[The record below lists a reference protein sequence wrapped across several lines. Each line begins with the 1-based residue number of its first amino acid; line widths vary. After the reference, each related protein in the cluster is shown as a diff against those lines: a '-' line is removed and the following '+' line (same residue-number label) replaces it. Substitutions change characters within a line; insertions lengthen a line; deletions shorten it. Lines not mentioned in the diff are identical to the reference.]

1 MHLRHPSR
9 ILSDNSPELNFR
21 TLIARNLGG
30 LTMPAP
36 LNAKSAEQN
45 LRTVLNTARGEGEGT
60 VFVGENSVS
69 RRGAWSRLFGL
80 NPTTHQA
87 SIANFKALLQRTY
100 PNSTGKIDAVL
111 AASVTRGRLT
121 SGAVIRAYM
130 QLHDEHKFRIEYP
143 GTATTDSA
151 KLEFEDHRAL
161 AVLQND
167 KTRTVVCDF
176 ANRLADHIEQSQTF
190 TDGKARTFLKA
201 HLQRQSNYPVH
212 IGAENI
218 PKTKAGIVEF
228 LRTTAASADDDRH
241 VLLLSMMWTLPNGVG
256 QVEKLPEADLISR
269 LYKSKVV
276 EGKQHVDKRAVFIKL
291 TKELDSTAQKL
302 AGNLTA
308 EPLTDEQVSVLL
320 KLSRPDPSHLKQ
332 PGELPRPSTNSELIN
347 FLRAPASA
355 DDTDAMLLK
364 SFISLKL
371 LKDGHT
377 KTRIQSLQSRLIAN
391 QTDQGFDR
399 IMGAVT
405 RPDTFGNT
413 EIASTLMNRIAPH
426 QKEREA
432 VSVNRSRNARV
443 QKFLAEGNP
452 YISGFSGMTNSGT
465 TLFPL
470 LGINMN
476 SEDGR
481 QYAEAL
487 GAFIVGSGEHS
498 YPEVYKSLN
507 LSLRY
512 VQLAQPESP
521 DPANRAA
528 VPDPAILTDAA
539 LFGLIAEP
547 RAPTKA

>member
-1 MHLRHPSR
+1 M
-9 ILSDNSPELNFR
+9 SDNSPELNFR
-21 TLIARNLGG
+21 TLIAYNLRG

-45 LRTVLNTARGEGEGT
+45 LRTVLNTARGEGQGT

-69 RRGAWSRLFGL
+69 RRGAWSRLFGF

-100 PNSTGKIDAVL
+100 PNSTGKIETVL
-111 AASVTRGRLT
+111 AASVTKGRLT
-121 SGAVIRAYM
+121 SGAVIRAYK
-130 QLHDEHKFRIEYP
+130 QLHDTHKFRIEYP
-143 GTATTDSA
+143 ENVKTENA
-151 KLEFEDHRAL
+151 KLEFEDHHAL
-161 AVLQND
+161 AVLQDD

-176 ANRLADHIEQSQTF
+176 ANQLADHIEQSQTF
-190 TDGKARTFLKA
+190 TDDTAAFFLEA
-201 HLQRQSNYPVH
+201 HLKRQSNYPVH

-218 PKTKAGIVEF
+218 PKTKAGIVAF
-228 LRTTAASADDDRH
+228 LRTTAASTDDDRH
-241 VLLLSMMWTLPNGVG
+241 VLLLSMMWALPNLVG
-256 QVEKLPEADLISR
+256 QAEKLPEADLISR

-291 TKELDSTAQKL
+291 TDELNSTAQEL
-302 AGNLTA
+302 AGYLTA
-308 EPLTDEQVSVLL
+308 NPLADEQVSSLL
-320 KLSRPDPSHLKQ
+320 QLSSPDPSHLKQ
-332 PGELPRPSTNSELIN
+332 PGELPRPSTHSELIN

-355 DDTDAMLLK
+355 DDTDSMLLK
-364 SFISLKL
+364 ASISLQFL
-371 LKDGHT
+371 EDGDT
-377 KTRIQSLQSRLIAN
+377 KTTRIQSLQSRLIAN
-391 QTDQGFDR
+391 QTNQRFDR

-413 EIASTLMNRIAPH
+413 EIASTLMNRLAPH

-432 VSVNRSRNARV
+432 VFVNSRPNARV
-443 QKFLAEGNP
+443 HKFLKEGNP
-452 YISGFSGMTNSGT
+452 YISGFSGMANSGT

-481 QYAEAL
+481 LYAEAL

-512 VQLAQPESP
+512 VQLAQPEPP
-521 DPANRAA
+521 DPAKKA
-528 VPDPAILTDAA
+528 AA
-539 LFGLIAEP
+539 LAPALLTGALLFGVTAAP
-547 RAPTKA
+547 RPAAPG

>member
-1 MHLRHPSR
+1 
-9 ILSDNSPELNFR
+9 
-21 TLIARNLGG
+21 
-30 LTMPAP
+30 MPAP

-45 LRTVLNTARGEGEGT
+45 LRTVLNTARGEGQGT

-121 SGAVIRAYM
+121 SGAVIRAYK

-143 GTATTDSA
+143 GTATTNNA

-161 AVLQND
+161 AVLQDD

-176 ANRLADHIEQSQTF
+176 ANQLADHIEQSQTF
-190 TDGKARTFLKA
+190 TDDTAAFFLAA
-201 HLQRQSNYPVH
+201 HLKRQSNYPVH

-218 PKTKAGIVEF
+218 PKTKAGIVAF
-228 LRTTAASADDDRH
+228 LRTTAASTDDDRH
-241 VLLLSMMWTLPNGVG
+241 VLLLSMMWTLPNLVG
-256 QVEKLPEADLISR
+256 QAEKLPEADLISR

-291 TKELDSTAQKL
+291 TDELDSTAQKL

-308 EPLTDEQVSVLL
+308 QPLTDEQVSVLL
-320 KLSRPDPSHLKQ
+320 ERSRPAPSHLKQ
-332 PGELPRPSTNSELIN
+332 PGALPRPSTHSELIS

-355 DDTDAMLLK
+355 DDTDSMLLK
-364 SFISLKL
+364 SSISLQF
-371 LKDGHT
+371 LKDGDT
-377 KTRIQSLQSRLIAN
+377 KTRIQSLQSRLIKN
-391 QTDQGFDR
+391 RTDHRFDR
-399 IMGAVT
+399 IMGSVT

-413 EIASTLMNRIAPH
+413 EIVSTLMNRIAPH

-432 VSVNRSRNARV
+432 VAVNRSRNARV
-443 QKFLAEGNP
+443 EKFLAEGNP

-512 VQLAQPESP
+512 VQLAQPEPP
-521 DPANRAA
+521 DPAKKA
-528 VPDPAILTDAA
+528 AA
-539 LFGLIAEP
+539 LAPALLTGALLFGVTAAP
-547 RAPTKA
+547 RPAAPG